1 MKKEV
6 YPHTKRR
13 QGAQDIK
20 TSKTGLRYGVGAH
33 LIAINMGY
41 GHRRAAFPLRALA
54 LEGKSINANDYPGIP
69 ESDRSTWE
77 KSRGFYEFISRF
89 KKVPLIGGV
98 AFSIYDEFQKIL
110 EFYPKR
116 DLSKPN
122 IVLKQTYSLIKK
134 GWGEDLILRFAS
146 GQVKKFLPL
155 ITTFFIPAFMAEA
168 FNYPGEIF
176 CVICDTDISRTWA
189 PLEPQKSRI
198 KYFAPN
204 QRVVDRLKLY
214 GVKEKNIFLTGYPL
228 PVENIGNTKLE
239 ILKGDLSYRILN
251 LDPKKR
257 YFKYYEPLIK
267 KHLGKLP
274 KKSDHPLTV
283 MFAVGGAG
291 AQKEIGIKI
300 VKSLAKK
307 IRKGEVK
314 IILVAGIKEKVK
326 DYFEKNIKNLRIKT
340 NIEILFDK
348 DIEQYFQKFNQAL
361 RKTDI
366 LWTKPSE
373 LSFYT
378 ALGLPIIIAP
388 PIGSQEKFNK
398 RWLLQLGSGM
408 NQKNPIYTDQWLF
421 DLLNSGWFAE
431 AAIQGF
437 IEGKKL
443 GTYNIKKIISKL

>member
-1 MKKEV
+1 MKQKV
-6 YPHTKRR
+6 YPHKF
-13 QGAQDIK
+13 
-20 TSKTGLRYGVGAH
+20 SKGKFGRVH
-33 LIAINMGY
+33 IIAINMGY
-41 GHRRAAFPLRALA
+41 GHRRAAFPLRDLA
-54 LEGKSINANDYPGIP
+54 PEGKSINANDYPGIP
-69 ESDRSTWE
+69 ESDRNTWE
-77 KSRGFYEFISRF
+77 KSRSFYEFISRF

-98 AFSIYDEFQKIL
+98 AFSLYDEFQKIL

-122 IVLKQTYSLIKK
+122 IVLRQTYSLIEK
-134 GWGEDLILRFAS
+134 GWGRHLIKKLTLHQNKFGAGQAS
-146 GQVKKFLPL
+146 KPLPL
-155 ITTFFIPAFMAEA
+155 ITTFFIPAFMAEV

-176 CVICDTDISRTWA
+176 CVICDADISRTWA
-189 PLEPQKSRI
+189 PLEPQGSRI

-204 QRVVDRLKLY
+204 QRVVERLKLY

-228 PVENIGNTKLE
+228 PMENIGNTKLE
-239 ILKGDLSYRILN
+239 ILKEDLSYRTLN
-251 LDPKKR
+251 LDTKKR

-291 AQKEIGIKI
+291 AQKEIGIKV
-300 VKSLAKK
+300 VKSLAQK
-307 IRKGEVK
+307 IRKGEIR

-326 DYFEKNIKNLRIKT
+326 DYFEKNVKNLKIKT

-348 DIEQYFQKFNQAL
+348 NIEQYFQKFNQAL
-361 RKTDI
+361 KKTDI

-378 ALGLPIIIAP
+378 ALGLPLIIAP

-408 NQKNPIYTDQWLF
+408 LQKNPIYTDQWLF

-431 AAIQGF
+431 AAMQGF
-437 IEGKKL
+437 IEGEKL